1 MNIMRNKTKKFITQ
15 LRRAMHGERRNTAK
29 YPSIS

>member
-1 MNIMRNKTKKFITQ
+1 MHSKAEKFIMQ
-15 LRRAMHGERRNTAK
+15 LRHAMHGEQRNTAK

>member
-1 MNIMRNKTKKFITQ
+1 MNIMHNKTDKLITQ
-15 LRRAMHGERRNTAK
+15 LRHATHGERRNTAK

>member
-1 MNIMRNKTKKFITQ
+1 MHNKMEKLITQ
-15 LRRAMHGERRNTAK
+15 LRRATHGEQRNIAK